1 MLDALTKRDGTLW
14 LLTEL
19 GVVTAQGDE
28 LLADGTPAVG
38 LPPTLPRV
46 LDHPFHFLTR
56 RKHAVGIAALAS
68 MDKTRDASLNG
79 NLKKEYNVLYV
90 SRCLWFFLKLLN
102 FKSKPK

>member
-19 GVVTAQGDE
+19 GVVTAEGDE

-68 MDKTRDASLNG
+68 VDKARDASLNG
-79 NLKKEYNVLYV
+79 NLKKEYIYHVVCGFVVVKFQIN
-90 SRCLWFFLKLLN
+90 LN
-102 FKSKPK
+102 PY